1 MSQMEICV
9 RNPSVS
15 VYRSLLK
22 KENLADTS
30 RAFRV
35 SKSGTKLSV
44 MRDLDIKDKKEEEE
58 EGFKRQGLL
67 LEETETSAENIYS
80 F

>member
-1 MSQMEICV
+1 M
-9 RNPSVS
+9 RDPSVS
-15 VYRSLLK
+15 VYWSLLK

-67 LEETETSAENIYS
+67 LEETETSAENIHS